1 MKRVARIIKT
11 YAQVF
16 LVVAAFFLMGLF
28 TYVFV
33 GDIEHKHLQRD
44 AESTLTHIQFQIAA
58 ELQEHKL
65 TLQNLAGIIRSM
77 IKRNSDLNNV
87 RERINNVA
95 EEITNDTS
103 YVRNMVNIYG
113 IFNVFNGEFHSSG
126 TPLNDNIS
134 VESPWYKAAI
144 EAKGKVVIVEPH
156 FNAALG
162 ASIITYAVGIFD
174 DKGELLAVICL
185 DAKLDE
191 EKIIKAQI
199 IEGGFGMLLNSKLEI
214 LSHQNLNFRGLFLRD
229 IPAGV
234 FKEDLELGA
243 KIFERQFVN
252 YKHEESVAFYKSIE
266 NDWFIGIITPKS
278 QYYKSMNLMLK
289 ILLLIGVGLSLM
301 VSILLIRIIRVNER
315 AKVRMEHLR
324 IEAENANNAKSAFL
338 AKMSHEI
345 RTPMNVI
352 LGVTE
357 IQLQEE
363 TTSPSIRESYMMIYN
378 SGNLLLGIINDILD
392 LSKIEAGK
400 MELAPVEYEIASL
413 INDTVQLNIM
423 RNKSK
428 QIKFELDIDE
438 NIPLKLVG
446 DEIRI
451 KQILNNLLS
460 NAFKYTD
467 KGWVK
472 LFISA
477 ENRDDNAVL
486 IFEISD
492 TGQGMTQEQAN
503 KLFVTEYI
511 RFNLEANRTVEGT
524 GLGINITNHLVQMMN
539 GKISVESELGK
550 GTKFTVHLP
559 QKKVNSRVLG
569 KELTANLMRLQ
580 VQDSSKSKKTQI
592 SQEYMPYGNVL
603 IVDDVETNL
612 HVTKGLMMPY
622 GLSIEL
628 ASSGYEAIEKIKSG
642 KVYDII
648 FMDHMMP
655 KMDGI
660 EATKIIRELGY
671 EHPIVALTANA
682 LIGQV
687 KIFLE
692 NGFNDFISKPID
704 LRQLNNVLNKLIRD
718 KQPPEVIEK
727 ARSQKDKRTKYMQ
740 VMNHADVLLLS
751 IFAQDAKKALPIFES
766 MLENVAEASDDDLH
780 LYAIKA
786 HAMKGALANI
796 GEMTLSQMAFTLE
809 KAGKERNRNIIRQKT
824 QGLIDA
830 LQSIIE
836 KSKTEDKSFDKEDDT
851 DYLKEQLKTIS
862 EACANYDIDSANA
875 ALANLNKMQWTEET
889 QNVIYKISEHLLHSD
904 FEEAGALAETG
915 INDKLPQ

>member
-1 MKRVARIIKT
+1 
-11 YAQVF
+11 
-16 LVVAAFFLMGLF
+16 MGLF
-28 TYVFV
+28 SYVFV
-33 GDIEHKHLQRD
+33 GDIERSHLQRD

-65 TLQNLAGIIRSM
+65 TLQNLAGTIRSM
-77 IKRNSDLNNV
+77 IKRDSDLNNIK
-87 RERINNVA
+87 ERINNAA
-95 EEITNDTS
+95 EEIIKDTS
-103 YVRNMVNIYG
+103 YVRNLLAIYG
-113 IFNVFNGEFHSSG
+113 IFNVFNGEFHSSSAH
-126 TPLNDNIS
+126 LNDNIS

-144 EAKGKVVIVEPH
+144 EAKGRVVVAEPH
-156 FNAALG
+156 FDAALG
-162 ASIITYAVGIFD
+162 ASVITYAVGIFD
-174 DKGELLAVICL
+174 DKDEVLAVICL

-199 IEGGFGMLLNSKLEI
+199 VDGGFGMLLNSKLEI
-214 LSHQNLNFRGLFLRD
+214 LMHQNLKFRGLFLRD

-243 KIFERQFVN
+243 KIFERQFIN

-289 ILLLIGVGLSLM
+289 ILLIIGFGLSLII
-301 VSILLIRIIRVNER
+301 SIILIRIIRINER
-315 AKVRMEHLR
+315 ATFRIEQLRM
-324 IEAENANNAKSAFL
+324 EAENANNAKSAFL

-363 TTSPSIRESYMMIYN
+363 AISPSIRESYMMIYN

-400 MELAPVEYEIASL
+400 MELVPAKYELASL

-438 NIPLKLVG
+438 NVPLELIG

-467 KGWVK
+467 KGEVK
-472 LFISA
+472 LLISA
-477 ENRDDNAVL
+477 DKGEGDDNAVL

-492 TGQGMTQEQAN
+492 TGQGMTQEQAG

-524 GLGINITNHLVQMMN
+524 GLGINITHHLVQMMN
-539 GKISVESELGK
+539 GTISVDSELGK
-550 GTKFTVHLP
+550 GTKFTVRLP
-559 QKKVNSRVLG
+559 QKKIDSRVLG
-569 KELTANLMRLQ
+569 KEQTESLMQLRI
-580 VQDSSKSKKTQI
+580 QDSSRSKRVQFVR
-592 SQEYMPYGNVL
+592 EYMPYGNVL

-612 HVTKGLMMPY
+612 HVTRGLMAPY

-628 ASSGYEAIEKIKSG
+628 VSSGYEAIEKVKNG

-655 KMDGI
+655 GMDGI

-671 EHPIVALTANA
+671 AQPIVALTANA

-687 KIFLE
+687 KVFLE
-692 NGFNDFISKPID
+692 NGFNDFVSKPID
-704 LRQLNNVLNKLIRD
+704 IRQLNNILNKLIRD
-718 KQPPEVIEK
+718 KQTPEVIAEARKQRSEK
-727 ARSQKDKRTKYMQ
+727 AKYAQ
-740 VMNHADVLLLS
+740 VMQAADAALHT
-751 IFAQDAKKALPIFES
+751 IFVRDAKSALQIFES
-766 MLENVAEASDDDLH
+766 TLENLAGASDEDLH
-780 LYAIKA
+780 LYAVKA
-786 HAMKGALANI
+786 HAIKGALANI

-809 KAGKERNRNIIRQKT
+809 KAGKERNRNIIEHKT

-830 LQSIIE
+830 LESIIE
-836 KSKTEDKSFDKEDDT
+836 RSESEKKSIDKEEDS
-851 DYLKEQLKTIS
+851 DYLRGQLRTIS
-862 EACANYDIDSANA
+862 EACANYDVDTAND
-875 ALANLNKMQWTEET
+875 ALTNLSKMSWTNET
-889 QNVIYKISEHLLHSD
+889 KELLEQIAGHLLHSD
-904 FEEAGALAETG
+904 FEEAGLLAKDRIG
-915 INDKLPQ
+915 L

>member
-1 MKRVARIIKT
+1 MRRLVRIIKT

-16 LVVAAFFLMGLF
+16 LVEVAFFLMGLF
-28 TYVFV
+28 SYVFV
-33 GDIEHKHLQRD
+33 GDIEHSHLQRD
-44 AESTLTHIQFQIAA
+44 AESTLTNMQFQIAA

-65 TLQNLAGIIRSM
+65 TLQNLAGTIRSM
-77 IKRNSDLNNV
+77 IKRDGDLNNI
-87 RERINNVA
+87 RERINDAA
-95 EEITNDTS
+95 EEIIKDTS
-103 YVRNMVNIYG
+103 YVRNLVNIYG
-113 IFNVFNGEFHSSG
+113 IFNIFNGEFHSSS
-126 TPLNDNIS
+126 TFLNDDIS
-134 VESPWYKAAI
+134 VENTWYKAAI

-156 FNAALG
+156 FDAALG
-162 ASIITYAVGIFD
+162 ASIITYSIGIFD
-174 DKGELLAVICL
+174 DKGEPLAVIGL

-191 EKIIKAQI
+191 EKIIKVQI
-199 IEGGFGMLLNSKLEI
+199 VDGGFGMLLNSKLEI
-214 LSHQNLNFRGLFLRD
+214 LSHQNLKFRGLFLRD

-234 FKEDLELGA
+234 FKEELELGA
-243 KIFERQFVN
+243 KIFERQFIN

-289 ILLLIGVGLSLM
+289 ILLLIGVGLSLA
-301 VSILLIRIIRVNER
+301 VSALLIRIIRANEK
-315 AKVRMEHLR
+315 AKIRMERLR
-324 IEAENANNAKSAFL
+324 IEAEDANNAKSAFL

-363 TTSPSIRESYMMIYN
+363 TISPAIRESYMMIYN

-400 MELAPVEYEIASL
+400 MELVPAKYELASL

-438 NIPLKLVG
+438 NVPLELIG

-467 KGWVK
+467 KGEVK
-472 LFISA
+472 LLISA
-477 ENRDDNAVL
+477 DKGEGDDYAVL

-492 TGQGMTQEQAN
+492 TGQGMTQEQASR
-503 KLFVTEYI
+503 LFVTEYI
-511 RFNLEANRTVEGT
+511 RFNLEANRAVEGT
-524 GLGINITNHLVQMMN
+524 GLGINITNHLVQMMD

-550 GTKFTVHLP
+550 GTKFTVRLP
-559 QKKVNSRVLG
+559 QKRVDSRILG
-569 KELTANLMRLQ
+569 KEHAENLMQLRI
-580 VQDSSKSKKTQI
+580 QDSSRSKRVQFVR
-592 SQEYMPYGNVL
+592 EYMPYGNVL

-612 HVTKGLMMPY
+612 HVTRGLMAPY

-628 ASSGYEAIEKIKSG
+628 VSSGYDAIEKIKNG

-655 KMDGI
+655 GMDGI

-671 EHPIVALTANA
+671 TQPVVALTANA

-687 KIFLE
+687 KVFLD
-692 NGFNDFISKPID
+692 NGFNDFVSKPID
-704 LRQLNNVLNKLIRD
+704 IRQLNNILNKLIRD
-718 KQPPEVIEK
+718 KQTPEVIAEARKQKNEK
-727 ARSQKDKRTKYMQ
+727 TKYAQ
-740 VMNHADVLLLS
+740 VMQAADAALHT
-751 IFAQDAKKALPIFES
+751 IFVRDAKNVLQIFES
-766 MLENVAEASDDDLH
+766 MLKNLADASDEDLH
-780 LYAIKA
+780 LYAVKA
-786 HAMKGALANI
+786 HAIKGALANI

-809 KAGKERNRNIIRQKT
+809 KAGKERNKIVIEHKT

-830 LQSIIE
+830 LESIIE
-836 KSKTEDKSFDKEDDT
+836 RSEAERKSIEKEDDA
-851 DYLKEQLKTIS
+851 DYLRGQLRTIS
-862 EACANYDIDSANA
+862 EACANYDIDTAND
-875 ALANLNKMQWTEET
+875 ALTNLSRMSWTKET
-889 QNVIYKISEHLLHSD
+889 KEFLEQIAGHLLHSD
-904 FEEAGALAETG
+904 FEEAGFL
-915 INDKLPQ
+915 IKDRIQP

>member
-1 MKRVARIIKT
+1 MKRVVRIIKT

-16 LVVAAFFLMGLF
+16 LVILAFFLMGF
-28 TYVFV
+28 FSYVFV
-33 GDIEHKHLQRD
+33 SDIEHRHLQRD
-44 AESTLTHIQFQIAA
+44 AESTLNHIQFLISA

-65 TLQNLAGIIRSM
+65 TLQNLAGTVRSM
-77 IKRNSDLNNV
+77 IKRDGDLKNI
-87 RERINNVA
+87 RARINDAA
-95 EEITNDTS
+95 EEIIKDTS
-103 YVRNMVNIYG
+103 YVRNLLNIYG
-113 IFNVFNGEFHSSG
+113 IFNVFNGEFHSSS
-126 TPLNDNIS
+126 TFLNDDIS
-134 VESPWYKAAI
+134 VENTWYKAAI
-144 EAKGKVVIVEPH
+144 EAKGKVVVVEPH
-156 FNAALG
+156 FDAALG
-162 ASIITYAVGIFD
+162 ASIITYVIGIFD
-174 DKGELLAVICL
+174 DKGEPLAVIGL

-199 IEGGFGMLLNSKLEI
+199 VNGGFGMLLNSKLEI
-214 LSHQNLNFRGLFLRD
+214 LAHQNLKFRGLFLRD

-252 YKHEESVAFYKSIE
+252 YKHEEAIAFYKSIE
-266 NDWFIGIITPKS
+266 NDWFIGIITPEIE
-278 QYYKSMNLMLK
+278 YYKSMNLMLK
-289 ILLLIGVGLSLM
+289 ILLLIGAGLSLI
-301 VSILLIRIIRVNER
+301 VSALLIRIIRVNER
-315 AKVRMEHLR
+315 AKVRMERLR

-363 TTSPSIRESYMMIYN
+363 TISPSIRESYMMIYN

-400 MELAPVEYEIASL
+400 MELVPARYEVASL

-438 NIPLKLVG
+438 NVPLELVG

-467 KGWVK
+467 KGEVK
-472 LFISA
+472 LSIST
-477 ENRDDNAVL
+477 ENRKEDDYAVL

-503 KLFVTEYI
+503 KLFITEYV

-550 GTKFTVHLP
+550 GTKFSVRLP
-559 QKKVNSRVLG
+559 QKKINSRVLG
-569 KELTANLMRLQ
+569 KEQTESLMQLR
-580 VQDSSKSKKTQI
+580 VQDSSRSKRVQFVR
-592 SQEYMPYGNVL
+592 EYMPYGNVL

-612 HVTKGLMMPY
+612 HVTRGLMAPY

-628 ASSGYEAIEKIKSG
+628 VSSGYEAIEKVKNG

-655 KMDGI
+655 GMDGI

-671 EHPIVALTANA
+671 TQPVVALTANA

-687 KIFLE
+687 KIFMD

-704 LRQLNNVLNKLIRD
+704 IRQLNNVLNKLIRD
-718 KQPPEVIEK
+718 KQTPEVIAEARRQKDEK
-727 ARSQKDKRTKYMQ
+727 AKYVQ
-740 VMNHADVLLLS
+740 VMQAADAALQT
-751 IFAQDAKKALPIFES
+751 IFVRDAKNALQVFES
-766 MLENVAEASDDDLH
+766 TIKNLAGTSDDDLH
-780 LYAIKA
+780 LYAVKA
-786 HAMKGALANI
+786 HAIKSALANI

-809 KAGKERNRNIIRQKT
+809 KAGKERNRGIIEHKT

-830 LQSIIE
+830 LESIIE
-836 KSKTEDKSFDKEDDT
+836 RSESEKKSTENEEDA
-851 DYLKEQLKTIS
+851 DYLRCQLRTIS
-862 EACANYDIDSANA
+862 EACADYDIDSAND
-875 ALANLNKMQWTEET
+875 ALTNLSKMSWTNET
-889 QNVIYKISEHLLHSD
+889 KELLEQIAGHLLHSD
-904 FEEAGALAETG
+904 FEEAGSLANNRIG
-915 INDKLPQ
+915 L